1 MECPLGLTPTE
12 SKVIVYY
19 VWRNEI
25 DHTNASILL
34 VRLDRVVMSVAETDP
49 SAEWI
54 VRSF

>member
-19 VWRNEI
+19 GWRNEI

-34 VRLDRVVMSVAETDP
+34 VRLDRVVMSVAEEDP